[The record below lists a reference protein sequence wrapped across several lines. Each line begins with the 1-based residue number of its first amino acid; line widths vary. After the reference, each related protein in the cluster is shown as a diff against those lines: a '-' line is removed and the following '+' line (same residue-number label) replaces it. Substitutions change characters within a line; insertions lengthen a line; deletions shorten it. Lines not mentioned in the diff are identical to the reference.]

1 MDHRDNVFTV
11 DELARYLR
19 MQPLTIY
26 KHAASGKIPGFKVG
40 SHWRFK
46 KKTIDRWIAAQEESN
61 TSQKTLINV

>member
-1 MDHRDNVFTV
+1 MNEEDNFFTV

-40 SHWRFK
+40 TYWRFK
-46 KKTIDRWIAAQEESN
+46 KKTIDRWIEAQEQSN
-61 TSQKTLINV
+61 INHKTLINV